1 MHTFVTGGRVVCVFP
16 AVEADVP
23 VVYLNTFGDEGQK
36 VYDALI
42 ASGCPP
48 LSLVAISGL
57 AWEHDMAPWG
67 GAAAFKNG
75 APFTGGADAYLRLLT
90 GEILPAAERELPGT
104 PRWRGIAGYSLA
116 GLFAVYTLYQTDVFS
131 RAASVSGSLWF
142 AGFREYV
149 FAHEP
154 KRQPDCVYFS
164 LGDKESKTRNP
175 VLQTVQENTEVVCR
189 FYRERG
195 IRTTFEINPGG
206 HHDHPTERTAK
217 GILWMAA
224 GEEPVA

>member
-1 MHTFVTGGRVVCVFP
+1 MHTFVTGGKTVCVFP
-16 AVEADVP
+16 AAEADAP

-36 VYDALI
+36 VYDALK

-57 AWEHDMAPWG
+57 SWEHDMAPWA

-75 APFTGGADAYLRLLT
+75 APFTGSADAYLRLLT
-90 GEILPAAERELPGT
+90 GELLPAVEWELPGT

-116 GLFAVYTLYQTDVFS
+116 GLFAVYALYHTDVFS

-149 FAHEP
+149 FSHEP
-154 KRQPDCVYFS
+154 KRPPDYVYFS
-164 LGDKESKTRNP
+164 LGDRGAKPTTLFFRRYRRTP
-175 VLQTVQENTEVVCR
+175 RR
-189 FYRERG
+189 FAG
-195 IRTTFEINPGG
+195 FINSAVSAP
-206 HHDHPTERTAK
+206 PLR
-217 GILWMAA
+217 
-224 GEEPVA
+224 